1 MASASER
8 VLQLINEQCGGSQQ
22 VFADR
27 TGLTKGSVS
36 QYVNGR
42 NEPSKKTA
50 SKIAQEF
57 GVSTEWVLG
66 SDAAV
71 TNATPKDNGEKKSMK
86 REFGKSEKL
95 DGDRKSVV

>member
-50 SKIAQEF
+50 AKIAEAF
-57 GVSTEWVLG
+57 DVSAEWVLG
-66 SDAAV
+66 AEVETASAHIA
-71 TNATPKDNGEKKSMK
+71 E
-86 REFGKSEKL
+86 
-95 DGDRKSVV
+95 